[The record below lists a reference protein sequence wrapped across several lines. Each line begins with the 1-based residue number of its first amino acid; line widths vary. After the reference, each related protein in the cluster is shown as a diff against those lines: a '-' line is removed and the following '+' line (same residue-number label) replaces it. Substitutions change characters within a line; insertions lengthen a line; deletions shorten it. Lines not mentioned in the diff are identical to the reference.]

1 MPVSAAACGPSWRT
15 RDTLFIIIVQGDDVQ
30 QEEEGPARKPPL
42 EDDDFLT
49 GSDADDRCEPLDAG
63 AFHEG
68 RTHVSG
74 FRAKHNRQFSLR

>member
-1 MPVSAAACGPSWRT
+1 MPVSAAARGPSWRT
-15 RDTLFIIIVQGDDVQ
+15 RDALFIIIVQGDDVQ

-42 EDDDFLT
+42 EDDDFLI
-49 GSDADDRCEPLDAG
+49 GSDTDDRFEPLDTG

-74 FRAKHNRQFSLR
+74 FRVKHDRQF